1 VIEKHVL
8 ILKILKS
15 FFRFAVL
22 GDTVFKYQDYRSSL
36 LALRQCL
43 LFISHFSSKLYSTH
57 KPLDI
62 KPTCGNRTGGK
73 NVVFSLKTSNYYML
87 YTLHISS
94 KVTGNF
100 FRSNTKQIFLTQLK
114 ERCFSPHLIVCVESF
129 RMAFISYA
137 QAWSS
142 PSPSVAVGVQS
153 GNGKRQAITRAS
165 SGNSFSSFLPNTSIC
180 RQQSTLY

>member
-43 LFISHFSSKLYSTH
+43 LFISQFSLKLYSTH

-62 KPTCGNRTGGK
+62 KPTWEQNRRKKCCLQFK
-73 NVVFSLKTSNYYML
+73 NK
-87 YTLHISS
+87 
-94 KVTGNF
+94 
-100 FRSNTKQIFLTQLK
+100 
-114 ERCFSPHLIVCVESF
+114 
-129 RMAFISYA
+129 
-137 QAWSS
+137 
-142 PSPSVAVGVQS
+142 
-153 GNGKRQAITRAS
+153 
-165 SGNSFSSFLPNTSIC
+165 
-180 RQQSTLY
+180 